1 MKEVISLIIFIGMFI
16 IMFIIMIPTIISLFA
31 ITCSI
36 TIILLYLDILNMLIS
51 YSKYCYKKREKVC
64 DFLFGAY
71 LEDDF

>member
-1 MKEVISLIIFIGMFI
+1 MKELISLIIFIG
-16 IMFIIMIPTIISLFA
+16 MFIIMIPTIISLFA

-36 TIILLYLDILNMLIS
+36 TIILLYLDILGKLNDYL
-51 YSKYCYKKREKVC
+51 KYCYKKREKVC